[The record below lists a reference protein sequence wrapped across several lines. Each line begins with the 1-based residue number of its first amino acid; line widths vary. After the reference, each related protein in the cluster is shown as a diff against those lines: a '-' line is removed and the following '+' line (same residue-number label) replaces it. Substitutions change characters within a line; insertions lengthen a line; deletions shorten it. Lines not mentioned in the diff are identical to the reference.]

1 MTHSEFGEYEDVSND
16 QATDDERWLA
26 SLPAGKRAL
35 VEMMIAR
42 MCEAEADSTHR
53 PDR

>member
-1 MTHSEFGEYEDVSND
+1 MEYSEFGEYERVSD
-16 QATDDERWLA
+16 EQAADDARWLA

-53 PDR
+53 PRG